1 MASNNYIYKM
11 SNAGGMSTV
20 TRYVDMLAGNTTW
33 NPWEPAG
40 AYDALATVTVPSGG
54 AASITFAG
62 IPTGYKHL
70 QIRGIARAASGGV
83 NAIAIRLNGDTGAN
97 YAWHLLYGVGSGS
110 ALSTSA
116 ASTATALMSYQA
128 NPTNDGT
135 GVFGPSVTDILDYS
149 STTKNKTIRNLSGR
163 DGNGTGEIGMWS
175 ALWNNQNAVNSVALV
190 SSGANF
196 AEFSQFALYGVK

>member
-1 MASNNYIYKM
+1 MTPILGIWASQI
-11 SNAGGMSTV
+11 SG
-20 TRYVDMLAGNTTW
+20 RL
-33 NPWEPAG
+33 WEPAG

-54 AASITFAG
+54 AASVTFAG

-97 YAWHLLYGVGSGS
+97 YAWHLLYGLGSGS

-116 ASTATALMSYQA
+116 TSTATALMSYQA

-175 ALWNNQNAVNSVALV
+175 ALWNNQSAVNSVALI

-196 AEFSQFALYGVK
+196 AEFSQFALYGIK